1 MISLLISIGSI
12 KMSQSSNFIDTE
24 ASDIQIGSS
33 SEPQDSIDDIT
44 EETNTNKHKE
54 NSNNNNSKEKS
65 SVNNYRLGGR
75 KPLATILYLSSGPI
89 LAQFTGSLK
98 GIIGSIWVS
107 KSIGE
112 KGLATIST
120 IGVFDGISR
129 SFGFFLSSAASA
141 KISQL
146 YGKHQEEEAAQLVV
160 DLVRVAAI
168 MGVVIP
174 LILGLSTIPLARWL
188 GADDEISQMS
198 KEYML
203 PINVGTFTTCAFIA
217 LGGCLQGEGRSLFF
231 SICNVFSLV
240 VNMCVLD
247 PIFLLALKTG
257 IWGASLAQALSEA
270 IPGIVIFTLY
280 FMGKFGVKPKWKM
293 FISKFSPH
301 TFPSL
306 KVGLSQLFANLSQI
320 VPSIVVRKLMGMSF
334 KENYNDAMA
343 AFNTVVRFFVL
354 TNSVIIAVTM
364 GFIPS
369 GSYAFAAKRYRRWFK
384 LAFHSLWISF
394 IWGSFTAILTWTIP
408 RHLARMF
415 ASGKGYLDVCEPMLK
430 YSNALGFI
438 ICGRFCCVA
447 YLQSFQLGIYSMIL
461 SLISHFLSII
471 GFAFLL
477 YFTNKND
484 GVRIIWC
491 YSMAHALGLV
501 LGVCFLIWP
510 IKKCYKLLKN
520 EDADDAINNEDVEE
534 MYHSDSIEDDRSFT
548 NKDD

>member
-1 MISLLISIGSI
+1 
-12 KMSQSSNFIDTE
+12 MSRSSSN
-24 ASDIQIGSS
+24 SDVDVSDLKVKDSESS
-33 SEPQDSIDDIT
+33 NDSINDIAD
-44 EETNTNKHKE
+44 
-54 NSNNNNSKEKS
+54 NSNNEENEEKQNKTKG

-75 KPLATILYLSSGPI
+75 KPLPTILFLSSGPI

-98 GIIGSIWVS
+98 GIIGSIWIS
-107 KSIGE
+107 KAIGE

-129 SFGFFLSSAASA
+129 SFGFFLSSSANA
-141 KISQL
+141 KIGQL
-146 YGKHQEEEAAQLVV
+146 YGQRNEEEAAQLVI
-160 DLVRVAAI
+160 DLIRVAVI
-168 MGVVIP
+168 MGIVIP
-174 LILGLSTIPLARWL
+174 LILGLSTIPLAKWL
-188 GADDEISQMS
+188 GADIEIQGMC

-203 PINVGTFTTCAFIA
+203 PINIGTFTTCSFIA
-217 LGGCLQGEGRSLFF
+217 LGGCLQGEGRSFF
-231 SICNVFSLV
+231 FAICNIISLV
-240 VNMCVLD
+240 ANMCVLD
-247 PIFLLALKTG
+247 PIFLLACKTG
-257 IWGASLAQALSEA
+257 IWGASLGQALSEA
-270 IPGIVIFTLY
+270 IPGIIIFTLY
-280 FMGKFGVKPKWKM
+280 FMGKFGIKPKWKM

-320 VPSIVVRKLMGMSF
+320 VPSIVVRKLMGLAF
-334 KENYNDAMA
+334 KENFNDAMA
-343 AFNTVVRFFVL
+343 SFNTVVRFFVL

-369 GSYAFAAKRYRRWFK
+369 GSYAFAAKRYKRWFK

-394 IWGSFTAILTWTIP
+394 IWGTFTAILTWTIP
-408 RHLARMF
+408 RQLAKLF
-415 ASGKGYLDVCEPMLK
+415 ASGEGYLKVCTPMLR

-438 ICGRFCCVA
+438 ICGRFCGVA

-477 YFTNKND
+477 YYTNKND

-501 LGVCFLIWP
+501 LSIFFLIWP
-510 IKKCYKLLKN
+510 IKRCYNLMKA
-520 EDADDAINNEDVEE
+520 EDADEIK
-534 MYHSDSIEDDRSFT
+534 
-548 NKDD
+548 KDDIEEGYTHNSSDAELSEVTGD